1 MCNLIKI
8 FLTLLIG
15 FPCTVYA
22 QPQPEPKIPLVLGGN
37 LSYKFELYNAGTGN
51 IRYKLEARVFFAC
64 DVDYVPDQIN
74 FYAYKRGDYSHPIYR
89 TTRIVLDRTTT
100 VTPANYDPCIDV
112 FPNSCFKVAY
122 YYAYMIIPAYHE
134 GVEVYFFSESRDNK
148 IINLTKFQ
156 TSGFWANIPS
166 DFDDTSAPRN
176 SSPQFTGNEAVYAC
190 ANSPFDFNAGAT
202 DPDQDSLSY
211 YLNPGYIKATPPGYL
226 RYANGFSGTDPMGP
240 GIAIDPK
247 TGRLSGRTPGPG
259 NYSVTVFVNEYRNG
273 RLICTNSKEFMFTIG
288 NCTIARAE
296 LPEKTLVCRDLTHQF
311 ENLVK
316 SPLIKSWRWDFGVPG
331 SLSDTSTREH
341 PIFTYP
347 DTGIYHARLIINE
360 GLGCDDTAFTKVYA
374 YPKVNADYTLSDS
387 CLFPGSTAFFQDKS
401 STSIGKLVKWDWEL
415 GLPGPFGVV
424 KSSEQN
430 PKLSYT
436 VADTFDIRLVVY
448 SDLGCTDTAFRKL
461 IVYSKD
467 FLKLGNDT
475 TICIGDSVQL
485 FSSGPG
491 TIAWTPAYR
500 LLNPNSFTPIA
511 FPDQLTT
518 YNATLTL
525 FPGCVINKS
534 LRVDAKRF
542 IQVEAG
548 PDTLICRGDTIQFH
562 PQSDA
567 LTFRWSPV
575 GTIDNPASKNA
586 RTWPVAASTRYHVVA
601 NTGSCVAEDSITVFT
616 APYPLASVGPDLPVC
631 YGESVQLQATGGV
644 RYLWTPSEGLSD
656 VSSATPFARPSK
668 TTTYTVSVYGN
679 NGCPKPSLRQ
689 VTVTALPKVVAFA
702 GYDTSVI
709 AGQPLQLQAS
719 GASHFLWS
727 PPLGLND
734 PAIANPI
741 ATVQQDMIYRVKAS
755 TDEGCFAE
763 DDIRVK
769 VFRTGPEI
777 FVPNAFTPNGD
788 GRNDVIRPTPV
799 GIRQFDYFRVY
810 NRWGQLIFTTRI
822 PTNGWDGL
830 MGGNKALGGTYV
842 WEARGID
849 YTGKAILKRGS
860 FILIR

>member
-1 MCNLIKI
+1 MI
-8 FLTLLIG
+8 
-15 FPCTVYA
+15 TV
-22 QPQPEPKIPLVLGGN
+22 
-37 LSYKFELYNAGTGN
+37 
-51 IRYKLEARVFFAC
+51 
-64 DVDYVPDQIN
+64 
-74 FYAYKRGDYSHPIYR
+74 
-89 TTRIVLDRTTT
+89 
-100 VTPANYDPCIDV
+100 
-112 FPNSCFKVAY
+112 
-122 YYAYMIIPAYHE
+122 
-134 GVEVYFFSESRDNK
+134 
-148 IINLTKFQ
+148 
-156 TSGFWANIPS
+156 
-166 DFDDTSAPRN
+166 
-176 SSPQFTGNEAVYAC
+176 
-190 ANSPFDFNAGAT
+190 
-202 DPDQDSLSY
+202 
-211 YLNPGYIKATPPGYL
+211 
-226 RYANGFSGTDPMGP
+226 
-240 GIAIDPK
+240 
-247 TGRLSGRTPGPG
+247 
-259 NYSVTVFVNEYRNG
+259 
-273 RLICTNSKEFMFTIG
+273 G

-296 LPEKTLVCRDLTHQF
+296 LPEKTLICRDFTHQF
-311 ENLVK
+311 ENLAK
-316 SPLIKSWRWDFGVPG
+316 SPFIKSWRWDFGVPN
-331 SLSDTSTREH
+331 SLSDTSTLEH
-341 PIFTYP
+341 PTFTYP
-347 DTGIYHARLIINE
+347 DTGIYRVRLIINE
-360 GLGCDDTAFTKVYA
+360 GINCDDTAFTDVYV
-374 YPKVNADYTLSDS
+374 YPKVTADYRLADS
-387 CLFPGSTAFFQDKS
+387 CLFPGSIASFRDLS
-401 STSIGKLVKWDWEL
+401 STSMGKLVRWDWEL
-415 GLPGPFGVV
+415 GLPGPFGVE
-424 KSSEQN
+424 KSPEQH
-430 PKLSYT
+430 PKLRYT
-436 VADTFDIRLVVY
+436 YDDTFDIRFIVY
-448 SDLGCTDTAFRKL
+448 TDLGCTDTAYRKL
-461 IVYSKD
+461 IVYSTNL
-467 FLKLGNDT
+467 LKMGNDT
-475 TICIGDSVQL
+475 AICVGDSVML
-485 FSSGPG
+485 TSSGPG

-562 PQSDA
+562 PLSDA

-575 GTIDNPASKNA
+575 NTIDNPLSKNA

-616 APYPLASVGPDLPVC
+616 APYPQASVGPDLPVC

-689 VTVTALPKVVAFA
+689 VTVTAIPKVVAFA

-719 GASHFLWS
+719 GARHFLWS
-727 PPLGLND
+727 PAAGLND
-734 PAIANPI
+734 PTIANPV

-755 TDEGCFAE
+755 TDEGCYAE
-763 DDIRVK
+763 DEIRVK

-799 GIRQFDYFRVY
+799 GIRQFDYFRIY
-810 NRWGQLIFTTRI
+810 NRWGQLIFATHI

>member
-1 MCNLIKI
+1 M
-8 FLTLLIG
+8 
-15 FPCTVYA
+15 V
-22 QPQPEPKIPLVLGGN
+22 QGGN

-51 IRYKLEARVFFAC
+51 IRYKLEASIFFAC
-64 DVDYVPDQIN
+64 DVDYVPPSIN
-74 FYAYKRGDYSHPIYR
+74 FYAFKKGDYRTPVYR
-89 TTRIVLDRTTT
+89 TTKVNLANTTT
-100 VTPANYDPCIDV
+100 VTPSQFDPCIDV
-112 FPNSCFKVAY
+112 FPNSCFKVAH
-122 YYAYMIIPAYHE
+122 YYAYMIIPAFKE
-134 GVEVYFFSESRDNK
+134 GVEVYFSSEQRDTN
-148 IINLTKFQ
+148 ITNLVKFQ

-166 DFDDTSAPRN
+166 NIPDTSAPRN

-190 ANSPFDFNAGAT
+190 ANAPFEFYAGAS
-202 DPDQDSLSY
+202 DPDHDSLGY
-211 YLNPGYIKATPPGYL
+211 YLNAGYNDNTPPTYL
-226 RYANGFSGTDPMGP
+226 SYRNGFTGSDPMGLSVS
-240 GIAIDPK
+240 IDPV
-247 TGRLSGRTPGPG
+247 TGRLSGRTPQPG
-259 NYSVTVFVNEYRNG
+259 SYSVTVFVNEFRNG
-273 RLICTNSKEFMFTIG
+273 RQISTNSKEFMITVG

-296 LPEKTLVCRDLTHQF
+296 LPEKTLICRDFTHQF
-311 ENLVK
+311 ENLAK
-316 SPLIKSWRWDFGVPG
+316 SPFIKSWRWDFGVPN
-331 SLSDTSTREH
+331 SLSDTSALEH
-341 PIFTYP
+341 PTFTYP
-347 DTGIYHARLIINE
+347 DTGIYRVRLIINE
-360 GLGCDDTAFTKVYA
+360 GINCDDTAYTDVYV
-374 YPKVNADYTLSDS
+374 YPKVTADYALADS
-387 CLFPGSTAFFQDKS
+387 CLFSGSIASFRDLS
-401 STSIGKLVKWDWEL
+401 STSMGKLVRWDWEL
-415 GLPGPFGVV
+415 GLPGPFGVE
-424 KSSEQN
+424 KSPEQH
-430 PKLSYT
+430 PKLRYT
-436 VADTFDIRLVVY
+436 YDDTFDIRFIVY
-448 SDLGCTDTAFRKL
+448 TDLGCTDTAYRKL
-461 IVYSKD
+461 IVYSTNL
-467 FLKLGNDT
+467 LKMGNDT
-475 TICIGDSVQL
+475 AICVGDSVML
-485 FSSGPG
+485 NSSGPG

-511 FPDQLTT
+511 FPDRLTT

-534 LRVDAKRF
+534 LRVEAKRF
-542 IQVEAG
+542 IQVKAG

-562 PQSDA
+562 PLSDA

-586 RTWPVAASTRYHVVA
+586 RVWPVAASTRYHVVA

-616 APYPLASVGPDLPVC
+616 APYPQASVGPDLPVC

-644 RYLWTPSEGLSD
+644 RYLWSPSDGLSD
-656 VSSATPFARPSK
+656 VASATPIARPLK
-668 TTTYTVSVYGN
+668 TTTYTVSVYGS
-679 NGCPKPSLRQ
+679 NGCPKPSHRQ
-689 VTVTALPKVVAFA
+689 VTVTAIPKVVAFA

-734 PAIANPI
+734 PAVANPV

-755 TDEGCFAE
+755 TDEGCYAE
-763 DDIRVK
+763 DEIRVK

-799 GIRQFDYFRVY
+799 GIRQFDYFRIY
-810 NRWGQLIFTTRI
+810 NRWGQLIFATHI

-830 MGGNKALGGTYV
+830 MGGNKALAGTYV